1 MFGWSVRNCAISIHM
16 RARSTLRIP
25 NLCIISKQNDAMKT
39 EILLLEK
46 GVFQVK
52 CFFVSVLYKGK
63 GTITWSWLGHF
74 QPSSLSL
81 VYLLTS
87 WEPWSQLAQGGRGD
101 QRVVNLALFGDKGCT
116 WNCGN
121 SGNFKE
127 NQYKFGSRIIIL
139 KSVAKCTFVVVETV
153 FISVFIYFTPSSNI
167 FFVPHI
173 KFNLIQR

>member
-1 MFGWSVRNCAISIHM
+1 MWALRPQYENKGSNKLFRDLGDQINCVAAYLCSDGVFVI
-16 RARSTLRIP
+16 ALYLSTCELAQPFAFLIFV
-25 NLCIISKQNDAMKT
+25 MKT

-127 NQYKFGSRIIIL
+127 NQYKFGSRIII
-139 KSVAKCTFVVVETV
+139 
-153 FISVFIYFTPSSNI
+153 
-167 FFVPHI
+167 
-173 KFNLIQR
+173 